1 MVLTDCDDSC
11 RLCHKWILLPLSE
24 EKGAL
29 GVHSFIQQIVAW
41 DPSVN
46 HTDRMVPAFMLVQMI
61 LNYVVQEAFPRR
73 QLFSKDLK
81 KK

>member
-1 MVLTDCDDSC
+1 M
-11 RLCHKWILLPLSE
+11 HLSE
-24 EKGAL
+24 KKETL
-29 GVHSFIQQIVAW
+29 EVHSFIQQIVAW

-61 LNYVVQEAFPRR
+61 LNYVGQEAFPRR
-73 QLFSKDLK
+73 QPFSKDLK